1 MEIKI
6 KARTVKDVSS
16 ADFIAQ
22 YAMHLKRNNL
32 IDIPNWADY
41 AKTACFKEISPQ
53 DPDWIYIRTASL
65 ARHIY
70 LMPNKGVGGL

>member
-1 MEIKI
+1 MIEIPPW
-6 KARTVKDVSS
+6 
-16 ADFIAQ
+16 ADF
-22 YAMHLKRNNL
+22 
-32 IDIPNWADY
+32 
-41 AKTACFKEISPQ
+41 AKTACFKETSPQ